1 MNTGVPRIGLCG
13 IALESNSFSPVTTE
27 ADFRSAIHIE
37 GAALLAEARKPVSN
51 ISAEMSAFVQA
62 MDATGPWKPV
72 PLLLAANPPWGP
84 AEDGYLQVCY
94 DTIADGIAEAGG
106 VDGVYLANHGA
117 MVSTATGDPDGEM
130 MARIREA
137 AGPEAAIVATLDLHA
152 NTSERMVESADVLIG
167 YLTNPHV
174 DMRERGEEAAFA
186 MRMIM
191 AGMRPKSAFIRL
203 PLTPPSVTLLTAEG
217 PYADMIQYGQRRARE
232 MGGEILNVTVLG
244 GFVFSD
250 TPMNGVSIIV
260 TARRDERQAQI
271 LAREIAEYGWNMR
284 ERFHRELTSIEE
296 AVELAGS
303 VAADPRAPALI
314 YSDAGDNPGGGG
326 EGRTT
331 WLLSALHEAKA
342 KGVLYGSFFDP
353 ELAAEAHGVG
363 QGGSFRA
370 VFNRSGDTEFSKS
383 FEADAR
389 VLKLTDGRF
398 VGRLG
403 IYAGRQMD
411 LGPSAALELG
421 GPGGIGVIVIGARH
435 QTADPMFFESFGFDI
450 AEARVVCVKSRG
462 HFRAGFAPWF
472 GPDRV
477 VEVDTAGL
485 TSPILDRFDWKGL
498 PRPVYPLDEEAR
510 WTPPN
515 W

>member
-1 MNTGVPRIGLCG
+1 MNTEVPRIGLCG
-13 IALESNSFSPVTTE
+13 IALENNSFSPVTTE

-62 MDATGPWKPV
+62 MDATVPWKPV

-217 PYADMIQYGQRRARE
+217 PYADNDPVRPAPGARD
-232 MGGEILNVTVLG
+232 G
-244 GFVFSD
+244 
-250 TPMNGVSIIV
+250 
-260 TARRDERQAQI
+260 RRDPERDGA
-271 LAREIAEYGWNMR
+271 GWFCLLR
-284 ERFHRELTSIEE
+284 HADERRLHHRHR
-296 AVELAGS
+296 AAGR
-303 VAADPRAPALI
+303 APGADPGPRDRRIRLEHAGAVPPRAHVDRGSGGACRQR
-314 YSDAGDNPGGGG
+314 SGRSPGTGADLFRCRRQPGRRRGGTDDLAFVGAARG
-326 EGRTT
+326 EGQGRAL
-331 WLLSALHEAKA
+331 WVLL
-342 KGVLYGSFFDP
+342 
-353 ELAAEAHGVG
+353 
-363 QGGSFRA
+363 
-370 VFNRSGDTEFSKS
+370 
-383 FEADAR
+383 
-389 VLKLTDGRF
+389 
-398 VGRLG
+398 
-403 IYAGRQMD
+403 
-411 LGPSAALELG
+411 
-421 GPGGIGVIVIGARH
+421 
-435 QTADPMFFESFGFDI
+435 
-450 AEARVVCVKSRG
+450 
-462 HFRAGFAPWF
+462 
-472 GPDRV
+472 
-477 VEVDTAGL
+477 
-485 TSPILDRFDWKGL
+485 
-498 PRPVYPLDEEAR
+498 
-510 WTPPN
+510 
-515 W
+515 

>member
-1 MNTGVPRIGLCG
+1 MRTPRIAICG
-13 IALESNSFSPVTTE
+13 IALESNAFSPVTTS
-27 ADFRSAIHIE
+27 ADFRAAIHIE
-37 GAALLAEARKPVSN
+37 GPELLAEARKPVSR

-62 MDATGPWKPV
+62 MDATGPWEPL
-72 PLLLAANPPWGP
+72 PLLLAASPPWGP
-84 AEDGYLQVCY
+84 VEDDYLQACY
-94 DTIADGIAEAGG
+94 RTIADGLASAGE

-117 MVSTATGDPDGEM
+117 MVSTATPDPDGEM

-137 AGPEAAIVATLDLHA
+137 AGADAAIIATLDLHA
-152 NTSERMVESADVLIG
+152 NTSERMVEAADVLIG

-174 DMRERGEEAAFA
+174 DMRERGEEAAFT
-186 MRMIM
+186 MRLMM

-217 PYADMIQYGQRRARE
+217 PYGDMIQYGQRRARE
-232 MGGEILNVTVLG
+232 SGGEILNVTVLG

-250 TPMNGVSIIV
+250 TSLNGVSIIV
-260 TARRDERQAQI
+260 TAREEERAAQV

-284 ERFHRELTSIEE
+284 ERFHRELTSIED
-296 AVELAGS
+296 AVALAVRTAGD
-303 VAADPRAPALI
+303 ARAPALI

-331 WLLSALHEAKA
+331 WLLQALHAAEA
-342 KGVLYGSFFDP
+342 KGVLYGSFFDS
-353 ELAAEAHGVG
+353 ELAAEAHRVG
-363 QGGSFRA
+363 EGASFRA
-370 VFNRSGDTEFSKS
+370 VFNSSGESTFSKR
-383 FEADAR
+383 FEAEAR
-389 VLKLTDGRF
+389 VLKLTDGDF

-403 IYAGRQMD
+403 IYAGRQMR
-411 LGPSAALELG
+411 LGPSAALQLG
-421 GPGGIGVIVIGARH
+421 GPDGIVVIVIGARH
-435 QTADPMFFESFGFDI
+435 QTADPLFFESFGLDI
-450 AEARVVCVKSRG
+450 AQARVVCVKSRG

-472 GPDRV
+472 GPDHV

-485 TSPILDRFDWKGL
+485 TSPILERFDWKGL